1 PNDRQVFLTF
11 DKINNLI
18 GQEIP
23 KDTIESIRSSL
34 EIRINNVT
42 ESGLGPTIPS
52 YRVDVTREVDVIEEI
67 LRVYGYN
74 NIDFKE
80 KLNAS
85 IARSSRFENHRIQDV
100 IGNTLAAQGFYEI
113 MTNSLVPA
121 GGDSEEDK
129 GSVRMLN
136 PLSSDL
142 SVLRTS
148 MLSSGLQTVG
158 HNHNRQKTDLKLFE
172 FGKTYHKEG
181 GDYDERGHLAL
192 FITGQRRPDRWT
204 GPSGTTDFYYLKG
217 IVESLFDRLGIK
229 DVESVPLN
237 HSDFSE
243 GLCCTQNGRQLVS
256 YGLVAKAMLK
266 KFDIKGEVLYADFDW
281 DAVLNCVEHR
291 NIVFR
296 EIPKFPE
303 ISRDFALLLDDST
316 GFQKVYDI
324 AWDTEQKLL
333 RGVNLF
339 DVYTGDSLPKGKKS
353 YAVSFTFSDPKKT
366 LTDKQ
371 IDKIMGKLLARFQK
385 ELGAELR

>member
-23 KDTIESIRSSL
+23 KDTIKSILSSL

-42 ESGLGPTIPS
+42 ESGLGLTIPS

-85 IARSSRFENHRIQDV
+85 IAKSSRFENHRIQDV

-121 GGDSEEDK
+121 SSVSQEEE

-136 PLSSDL
+136 PLSLDL
-142 SVLRTS
+142 SVLRNS
-148 MLSSGLQTVG
+148 MLCSGLQTIG

-172 FGKTYHKEG
+172 FGKTYHKKE
-181 GDYDERGHLAL
+181 GDYMEKGHLAI
-192 FITGQRRPDRWT
+192 FITGQRSPDRWT

-217 IVESLFDRLGIK
+217 IVESLFDRLGIG
-229 DVESVPLN
+229 DVENAPL
-237 HSDFSE
+237 DEAGFAE
-243 GLCCTQNGRQLVS
+243 GLRCTHKGTHLAS
-256 YGLVAKAMLK
+256 YGLVEKGMLK
-266 KFDIKGEVLYADFDW
+266 KFDLEGEVLYADFD
-281 DAVLNCVEHR
+281 
-291 NIVFR
+291 
-296 EIPKFPE
+296 
-303 ISRDFALLLDDST
+303 
-316 GFQKVYDI
+316 
-324 AWDTEQKLL
+324 
-333 RGVNLF
+333 
-339 DVYTGDSLPKGKKS
+339 
-353 YAVSFTFSDPKKT
+353 
-366 LTDKQ
+366 
-371 IDKIMGKLLARFQK
+371 
-385 ELGAELR
+385 